1 MKAWPRVEAHLEAF
15 QSEFFIFQCG
25 ADGLK
30 GDPLAQLQYSPAV
43 HAHAARRLV
52 ALADKSA
59 RGRIM
64 AFGGGGYD
72 RANLAQAWSAV
83 LRELLEE

>member
-1 MKAWPRVEAHLEAF
+1 
-15 QSEFFIFQCG
+15 
-25 ADGLK
+25 
-30 GDPLAQLQYSPAV
+30 
-43 HAHAARRLV
+43 LV

-83 LRELLEE
+83 FRELLEE